1 MKIRGH
7 GRRCSCL
14 DLMMTKLR
22 MMRLLGIAFRNLL
35 RARRRNALAGG
46 TMALGTAALI
56 LGSGLSDGIARQLT
70 DNLVAVQTGEIMVV
84 RREEGFVRQ
93 NSPFDAY
100 SNERIPSGA
109 AIVGDIESRASELG
123 IERVAPYLHARG
135 TAIASNRSTPAVVL
149 GIVPAKEPEL
159 FKALPPVRGDILSGS
174 AEEVYVGEPVAR
186 ILRLSVGD
194 SVSLLIQ
201 TPEGAMNSLDA
212 VVCGIFRKGAPWY
225 DNTFFVPLEAAQRL
239 QDAPL
244 GMTNIKLRA
253 LGSNR
258 TLEGVRQ
265 KLGSLVSQASPGTS
279 VESAQEAG
287 RFSFSIIQANEASL
301 TVLSIFL
308 FAAASVG
315 IVNAMLMSVHERT
328 REIGTIRAMGMRRT
342 GVIRLFLLE
351 GLALGIVAAIL
362 GVLAGGAMVL
372 YWARVGIH
380 MNTVTLAWLAGG
392 DFLYPRLEFMSVARA
407 ALAIITMSTLASV
420 YPAYAASHLEPRE
433 ALHRV

>member
-1 MKIRGH
+1 
-7 GRRCSCL
+7 
-14 DLMMTKLR
+14 
-22 MMRLLGIAFRNLL
+22 MRLLGIAFRNLL

-70 DNLVAVQTGEIMVV
+70 DNLVAVQTGEMMVV
-84 RREEGFVRQ
+84 KREDGFVRQ

-100 SNERIPSGA
+100 SREPIQNGEAVIREIEKRSG
-109 AIVGDIESRASELG
+109 DLG
-123 IERVAPYLHARG
+123 ILQVAPYLHARG

-149 GIVPAKEPEL
+149 GIMPEREPEL
-159 FKALPPVRGDILSGS
+159 FKALPPVRGAVLGDRP
-174 AEEVYVGEPVAR
+174 EEVYVGEPVAK

-212 VVCGIFRKGAPWY
+212 VVCGIFRKGAPWH
-225 DNTFFVPLEAAQRL
+225 DNTFFVPLAAARRL
-239 QDAPL
+239 EDSPE
-244 GMTNIKLRA
+244 GVTNIKLRA
-253 LGSNR
+253 PGSKR
-258 TLEGVRQ
+258 SLETAQAAVGAI
-265 KLGSLVSQASPGTS
+265 VSGLSPGTS
-279 VESAQEAG
+279 VESAEEAG

-301 TVLSIFL
+301 TILSVFL
-308 FAAASVG
+308 FAAAAVG

-328 REIGTIRAMGMRRT
+328 REIGTIRAMGMRRA
-342 GVIRLFLLE
+342 GVVRLFLLE
-351 GLALGIVAAIL
+351 GLALGIAAAVL

-372 YWARVGIH
+372 YWAGVGIR

-392 DFLYPRLEFMSVARA
+392 DFLYPRLEVLSVLRA
-407 ALAIITMSTLASV
+407 AFAIVALSTLAAI
-420 YPAYAASHLEPRE
+420 YPAYAASRLEPRE

>member
-1 MKIRGH
+1 
-7 GRRCSCL
+7 
-14 DLMMTKLR
+14 
-22 MMRLLGIAFRNLL
+22 MRLLGIAFRNLL
-35 RARRRNALAGG
+35 RARRRNGLAGG

-100 SNERIPSGA
+100 SRERIHNGDA
-109 AIVGDIESRASELG
+109 VIRAIEKRAVDLG
-123 IERVAPYLHARG
+123 VVQVAPYLHARG

-149 GIVPAKEPEL
+149 GIMPEREPEL
-159 FKALPPVRGDILSGS
+159 FRALPPVKGAVLSGQP
-174 AEEVYVGEPVAR
+174 EEVYVGEPVAK

-225 DNTFFVPLEAAQRL
+225 DNTFFVPLSAARKL
-239 QDAPL
+239 EDSPE
-244 GMTNIKLRA
+244 GVTNIKLRLSGSRGA
-253 LGSNR
+253 LESAR
-258 TLEGVRQ
+258 TEIGT
-265 KLGSLVSQASPGTS
+265 LVSGLSRGTS
-279 VESAQEAG
+279 VESAEEAG

-301 TVLSIFL
+301 AILSIFL
-308 FAAASVG
+308 FAAAAVG

-328 REIGTIRAMGMRRT
+328 REIGTIRAMGMRRE
-342 GVIRLFLLE
+342 GVVRLFLLE
-351 GLALGIVAAIL
+351 GLALGIVAAAL
-362 GVLAGGAMVL
+362 GVLGGGVMVL
-372 YWARVGIH
+372 YWAGVGIR

-392 DFLYPRLEFMSVARA
+392 DFLYPRLELLSVVRA
-407 ALAIITMSTLASV
+407 AFAIIVMSTLAAV
-420 YPAYAASHLEPRE
+420 YPAYTASRLEPRE
-433 ALHRV
+433 ALHRI